1 MIFGN
6 RLLRQRGFTLIEL
19 TVVVAIIAILA
30 GIVYPQYS
38 DSVRRANR
46 TDAKNALLDVAA
58 RQERFR
64 FGNNAYA
71 TTFAQLGMQDSS
83 AQGYY
88 ALRLVNVTATAFG
101 ANAEPQG
108 GQADDKCEVLT
119 INNTGQ
125 KGTVNSHSVPAEEC
139 WR

>member
-1 MIFGN
+1 MIFGD
-6 RLLRQRGFTLIEL
+6 RLLRQGGFTLIEL

-64 FGNNAYA
+64 FGNNTYA
-71 TTFAQLGMQDSS
+71 TTFPDLGLSGNS

-88 ALRLVNVTATAFG
+88 ALRLVNVTATTFG
-101 ANAEPQG
+101 VNADPQG
-108 GQADDKCEVLT
+108 GQADDKCGVLT

-125 KGTVNSHSVPAEEC
+125 KGTVNSYSIPAEEC